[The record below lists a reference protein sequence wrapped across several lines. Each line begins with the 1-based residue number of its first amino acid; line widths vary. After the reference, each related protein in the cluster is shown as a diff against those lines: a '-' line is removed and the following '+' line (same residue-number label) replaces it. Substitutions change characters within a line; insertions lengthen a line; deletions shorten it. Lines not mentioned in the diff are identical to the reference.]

1 MKIYFFLA
9 TALGLVAAN
18 LPVNAQNLTGDIE
31 QAGQIF
37 KYQLRPQAKVAGRYD
52 LAVDLTKTASPAER
66 VYESYLATTG
76 ATGPGKILTV
86 TLFKASKEN
95 GRWLTDPKSLVEVA
109 FDYGKNEVRYR
120 HSGSIARFAEANPTD
135 VVDKEVAE
143 ITQPEALQYALTYL
157 LVNYPRVLMISGESA
172 DQAGQ
177 LNSTAAPTE
186 RASLKITPDFIKV
199 PLLRKFT
206 NEGKNYLLKLTPG
219 ERGRYDLEVR
229 RYTGSETGS
238 DVLIVYNSY
247 LMLRDSVA
255 AQNKYVINLHLA
267 LSKGYTWLPYPASF
281 LTCNF
286 EGNSATMF
294 YRPQGKIKEY
304 QAPAA
309 PGLAKVPAASDAIT
323 KEELVE
329 TAVKHFLTHYPK
341 LLTNNE

>member
-1 MKIYFFLA
+1 MKCCFFLA
-9 TALGLVAAN
+9 TALALACISCT
-18 LPVNAQNLTGDIE
+18 VNAQNLTGDID
-31 QAGQIF
+31 QGGQIF
-37 KYQLRPQAKVAGRYD
+37 KYQLRPQAKAAGRYD
-52 LAVDLTKTASPAER
+52 LTVDLAQPGQPAER

-76 ATGPGKILTV
+76 AASPGKTLAV
-86 TLFKASKEN
+86 TLYKASKEN

-109 FDYGKNEVRYR
+109 FDYAKNEVRYR
-120 HSGSIARFAEANPTD
+120 QSGSIAQFAEAALTD

-157 LVNYPRVLMISGESA
+157 LVNYPRVLVISGESA
-172 DQAGQ
+172 DQVGQ
-177 LNSTAAPTE
+177 LSSTAAPTE
-186 RASLKITPDFIKV
+186 RASLKITPDLIKV
-199 PLLRKFT
+199 PLLRKFAH
-206 NEGKNYLLKLTPG
+206 EGKNYILKLTLG
-219 ERGRYDLEVR
+219 ERGRHDLEVR

-255 AQNKYVINLHLA
+255 DQNKYVVNLHLA
-267 LSKGYTWLPYPASF
+267 LNKGYTWLPYPASF
-281 LTCNF
+281 LTCSF

-304 QAPAA
+304 QSPAA
-309 PGLAKVPAASDAIT
+309 PRLAKVPSTSDAIT